1 MQFVR
6 TDAARQPRLLRPCQ
20 ARQQCRAD
28 ERLPAVSAGA
38 GTGAVWA
45 GEGGV
50 VIGRLP
56 VQRVTDKKTGQ
67 VIVCRSYK
75 ELDRVIKA
83 NAKATYTFA
92 LALYEMRESGAY
104 KPKNGG
110 KYNTFED
117 YCWKELGHH
126 RDWAYKQISAAE
138 IVSDENT
145 KSGLFSSGES
155 EWPTPPHVV
164 SAVVETLGAIDLDPC
179 ASAAGRVPA
188 TTCYTAEDDG
198 LSRPWIGRVYMN
210 PPYGRV
216 IGDWVQKLT
225 GEFTTGNV
233 TAFVA
238 LVPARTDTTWWQHFA
253 GCYVCLVRGRLTF
266 GDAEAGAP
274 FPSAAAY
281 MGPDPGAFIAVFSE
295 LGPVWKTVTP

>member
-1 MQFVR
+1 MS
-6 TDAARQPRLLRPCQ
+6 
-20 ARQQCRAD
+20 
-28 ERLPAVSAGA
+28 EKS
-38 GTGAVWA
+38 
-45 GEGGV
+45 
-50 VIGRLP
+50 GRFP
-56 VQRVTDKKTGQ
+56 VQSVVDKKRGT
-67 VIVCRSYK
+67 VVVCRSYK

-92 LALYEMRESGAY
+92 LALYEMRESQAY

-110 KYNTFED
+110 KYSTFED

-126 RDWAYKQISAAE
+126 RDWAYKQIAAAE

-145 KSGLFSSGES
+145 KSALFSTGES

-164 SAVVETLGAIDLDPC
+164 SAAVETLGAIDLDPC

-188 TTCYTAEDDG
+188 TTCYTIEDDG
-198 LSRPWIGRVYMN
+198 LAQPWRGRVYMN

-216 IGDWVQKLT
+216 IGDWVDRLT
-225 GEFTTGNV
+225 SEYTNGNV

-238 LVPARTDTTWWQHFA
+238 LVPARTDTAWFQNFTGSHL
-253 GCYVCLVRGRLTF
+253 CLVRGRLTF
-266 GDAEAGAP
+266 GDAEQGAP

-281 MGPDPGAFIAVFSE
+281 MGPNPQTFLSAFSV
-295 LGPVWKTVTP
+295 LGPVWKMVEP